1 MARRVVLVPARV
13 KEKSVSRFECHPGGG
28 KGRIDVLAAD
38 GLGRVCPLGSPD
50 RGNVNQDAPG
60 EKPVTGEAGQVWS
73 LRIVDRPAVV
83 PRPVLAEVID
93 GIQMG
98 LVLAV
103 RGDMSDVGG
112 TRP

>member
-1 MARRVVLVPARV
+1 MLHEPPGGTRSRPGHRVAGSLVHFMASRLVLVPAHV

-83 PRPVLAEVID
+83 
-93 GIQMG
+93 
-98 LVLAV
+98 
-103 RGDMSDVGG
+103 
-112 TRP
+112 